1 MNRHSS
7 LLMALAAGETLPG
20 PELILVILLLGF
32 ISYGLS
38 IFSACMH
45 STGWVRLYISVM
57 MQIIPFLRYVFTL
70 SRRQFIVN
78 LYGIQK
84 SITGG
89 KP

>member
-45 STGWVRLYISVM
+45 STGWGLTIHFCYDADNTFFAVCIYIE
-57 MQIIPFLRYVFTL
+57 
-70 SRRQFIVN
+70 
-78 LYGIQK
+78 
-84 SITGG
+84 
-89 KP
+89 